1 MLYACK
7 TLKSYDKHFVSP
19 KTAYLANPVYSSSS
33 LKSRS
38 EDTQTHMPT
47 GLRLMKDNRTG
58 GDREDAPSKEG
69 NSYSLSSVDFSPLR
83 NMGSRL

>member
-19 KTAYLANPVYSSSS
+19 ETAYLANPVYSSSS

-47 GLRLMKDNRTG
+47 GLRLMKEQNWWG
-58 GDREDAPSKEG
+58 P
-69 NSYSLSSVDFSPLR
+69 
-83 NMGSRL
+83 